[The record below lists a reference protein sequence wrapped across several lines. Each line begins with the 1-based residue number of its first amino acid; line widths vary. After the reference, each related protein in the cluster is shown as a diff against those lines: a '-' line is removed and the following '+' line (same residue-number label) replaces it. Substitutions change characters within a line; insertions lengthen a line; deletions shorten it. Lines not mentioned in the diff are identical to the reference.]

1 MSLPPSADTSPS
13 LAIEALQR
21 LGIPFERVDH
31 PAVYTTEEASRL
43 VPPLPG
49 AKAKNLFLRD
59 AHGRQHFLVVV
70 PYAKRADLSS
80 LAKALGLRKLT
91 FGSPEE
97 LQRLL
102 GVTPGAVS
110 VLGVVCDR
118 DCAVRVVID
127 AAPWQEQS
135 LQCHPPSAVRT
146 APQSQPVNHRCCR
159 CWGST
164 RHISPSLQFTQVVIR
179 DPTLYH
185 PKVESPGF
193 WSVTSGLQG
202 RTVAPAAFPA
212 AWRAAFRLR

>member
-1 MSLPPSADTSPS
+1 MSLPASPDAEPS
-13 LAIEALQR
+13 LAIDTLQR
-21 LGIPFERVDH
+21 LGIRFERADH
-31 PAVYTTEEASRL
+31 PAVYTTEEAARL

-70 PYAKRADLSS
+70 PYAKRADLSR
-80 LAKALGLRKLT
+80 LARALGLRKLT

-127 AAPWQEQS
+127 AALWQAEC
-135 LQCHPPSAVRT
+135 LQCHPLVNTATLAVPLAGLRQLLAATGHEPEVLEVPSRE
-146 APQSQPVNHRCCR
+146 
-159 CWGST
+159 
-164 RHISPSLQFTQVVIR
+164 
-179 DPTLYH
+179 DPAL
-185 PKVESPGF
+185 
-193 WSVTSGLQG
+193 
-202 RTVAPAAFPA
+202 
-212 AWRAAFRLR
+212 